1 MCMWVGKDNGQAAR
15 LCKAVG
21 MVEEMDTIME
31 ILAGLVLAGAV
42 QAMFAL
48 GAQLWPTALS

>member
-21 MVEEMDTIME
+21 MVEETDTIME

-48 GAQLWPTALS
+48 GAQLWPTALL

>member
-1 MCMWVGKDNGQAAR
+1 MWVAKDNDQAAR

-48 GAQLWPTALS
+48 GVPL